1 MMEFGY
7 GNVDRDGCGR
17 KMESGLSFI
26 LIEKEIGCISLRVLR
41 EVRFSMIMGLRI
53 IGLIK
58 NKFVRV
64 SRLLNLSIFI
74 MAF

>member
-7 GNVDRDGCGR
+7 GNVDTDGCGR

-58 NKFVRV
+58 NKFLRV

>member
-7 GNVDRDGCGR
+7 GNVDTDGCGR

-26 LIEKEIGCISLRVLR
+26 LIEREIGCILQRVL
-41 EVRFSMIMGLRI
+41 EGDLYFMIMGPRI

-64 SRLLNLSIFI
+64 SRLLNLSIFV